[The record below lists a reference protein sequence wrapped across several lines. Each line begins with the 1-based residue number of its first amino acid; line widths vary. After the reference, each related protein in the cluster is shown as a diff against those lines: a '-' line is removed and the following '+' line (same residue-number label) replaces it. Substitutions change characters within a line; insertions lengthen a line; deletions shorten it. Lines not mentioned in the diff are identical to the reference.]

1 MQVMQ
6 ISGLDKKRMRIF
18 LEDGRSFVLYRG
30 EVRRYSLEEGAE
42 LSAGQY
48 EEICSEIL
56 KKRARRRTM
65 HLLEKIC
72 QAVLNHPPFLVVSQT
87 PQHIDRKSVV

>member
-30 EVRRYSLEEGAE
+30 EVRRYSLED
-42 LSAGQY
+42 S
-48 EEICSEIL
+48 
-56 KKRARRRTM
+56 M
-65 HLLEKIC
+65 
-72 QAVLNHPPFLVVSQT
+72 
-87 PQHIDRKSVV
+87 RKSAVRF